1 MRAGDD
7 SRVTDTVEEGSPK
20 LTFPERLELVAVAVI
35 AAAIGQLVL
44 VGLYYLLLE
53 TYAPITHAWHQLV
66 PDKDL
71 RHSLRN
77 NGEGLFG
84 GLFAVRATWWHYKR
98 EAPIRSYDRAED
110 RLNIPNLKFDQ
121 KQGFWRMLWALILV
135 IPYAAPGFV
144 VTRFIVSQIQE
155 FVNHGILPHLKPA
168 VLVGSIGKRMWTVA
182 TGEWP
187 QKAIGYGAAFFFGRR
202 PMKAVFDYVQ
212 LRSVSAHIKA
222 NKKPRRFWLPNYR
235 RRYLHVLDHP
245 ELAVRVKFARLKRIT
260 IIGPLLVAVSLAV
273 YGWVILNRIAA

>member
-1 MRAGDD
+1 MRDDAGAGTP
-7 SRVTDTVEEGSPK
+7 R
-20 LTFPERLELVAVAVI
+20 LTFPERLELLVVAVV

-53 TYAPITHAWHQLV
+53 TYAPVTHAWHQLV

-84 GLFAVRATWWHYKR
+84 GLFAVRATWWHYKK
-98 EAPIRSYDRAED
+98 EAPVRFYDRAEE

-121 KQGFWRMLWALILV
+121 RQGFWRMLWALVLV
-135 IPYAAPGFV
+135 VPYAAPGYV
-144 VTRFIVSQIQE
+144 VTRAVVGQIQE
-155 FVNHGILPHLKPA
+155 FVDHGILPHLGPPA
-168 VLVGSIGKRMWTVA
+168 LTGSVGKRMWTVA

-202 PMKAVFDYVQ
+202 PVKAVFDYLQ
-212 LRSVSAHIKA
+212 LRSVSAHLKA
-222 NKKPRRFWLPNYR
+222 GKEP
-235 RRYLHVLDHP
+235 
-245 ELAVRVKFARLKRIT
+245 
-260 IIGPLLVAVSLAV
+260 G
-273 YGWVILNRIAA
+273 

>member
-1 MRAGDD
+1 
-7 SRVTDTVEEGSPK
+7 VTDTVEEGSPK
-20 LTFPERLELVAVAVI
+20 LTFPERLELVAVAII
-35 AAAIGQLVL
+35 AAAVGQLVL

-66 PDKDL
+66 PDRDL

-84 GLFAVRATWWHYKR
+84 GLFAVGVTWWHYKR

-110 RLNIPNLKFDQ
+110 RLNVPNLKFDQ
-121 KQGFWRMLWALILV
+121 KQGFWRILWALILV

-144 VTRFIVSQIQE
+144 VTRLVVSQIQE
-155 FVNHGILPHLKPA
+155 FVNHGILPHLRPPA
-168 VLVGSIGKRMWTVA
+168 LTGSIGKRMWTVA

-202 PMKAVFDYVQ
+202 PMKAVFDYAQ

-222 NKKPRRFWLPNYR
+222 KKKPRRFWLPNYH
-235 RRYLHVLDHP
+235 RRYVHVLDHR
-245 ELAVRVKFARLKRIT
+245 ELAVRVRFARLKRFMF
-260 IIGPLLVAVSLAV
+260 IGLLLIAVGLAV
-273 YGWVILNRIAA
+273 YGWVVLNSIAA